1 VIDAHIERARTGYGL
16 CMGIEDK
23 ISGRIK
29 QAAGDLL
36 GHDGLK
42 RQGAQEERKADA
54 ETEAREAEARAD
66 AEARR
71 AEAKREDAEQRAAAA
86 ARREFEKADVEI
98 KRDEAR
104 VQAADAEADRKA
116 AEARDLE
123 LRTDPVELSDS
134 RSREELY
141 EEAREL
147 GIQGRSDMS
156 KDELAAEITARK

>member
-1 VIDAHIERARTGYGL
+1 
-16 CMGIEDK
+16 MGIEDK

-36 GHDGLK
+36 GHDSLK
-42 RQGAQEERKADA
+42 RQGRQEERKADA
-54 ETEAREAEARAD
+54 EVEARDAQARAD
-66 AEARR
+66 VEARR

-86 ARREFEKADVEI
+86 ARREFEKADAEI
-98 KRDEAR
+98 KSDEAR
-104 VQAADAEADRKA
+104 VDAADARADAKA

-134 RSREELY
+134 ATKDELY
-141 EEAREL
+141 EEAQKLDIE
-147 GIQGRSDMS
+147 GRSDMS

>member
-1 VIDAHIERARTGYGL
+1 
-16 CMGIEDK
+16 MGIQDK
-23 ISGRIK
+23 ITGRIK

-54 ETEAREAEARAD
+54 ETEAREAEARAE
-66 AEARR
+66 AEAQR

-98 KRDEAR
+98 KADDAR
-104 VQAADAEADRKA
+104 VEAADASADAKA

-123 LRTDPVELSDS
+123 LRTDPTALADS
-134 RSREELY
+134 ATREELY
-141 EEAREL
+141 EEATRL
-147 GIQGRSDMS
+147 DVQGRSDMS

>member
-1 VIDAHIERARTGYGL
+1 MHVLRRAGPGTAAR
-16 CMGIEDK
+16 MGIEDK

-54 ETEAREAEARAD
+54 EAEAREAEARAD

-71 AEAKREDAEQRAAAA
+71 AEAKREEAEQRAAAA
-86 ARREFEKADVEI
+86 ARREFEKADAEI
-98 KRDEAR
+98 EREQAR
-104 VQAADAEADRKA
+104 VEAADARADAKA
-116 AEARDLE
+116 AEARELE
-123 LRTDPVELSDS
+123 LRTDPVELADS
-134 RSREELY
+134 ATREELY
-141 EEAREL
+141 EEARRL
-147 GIQGRSDMS
+147 GIQGRSEMS

>member
-1 VIDAHIERARTGYGL
+1 
-16 CMGIEDK
+16 MGIEDK

-54 ETEAREAEARAD
+54 EAEAREAELRAQEK
-66 AEARR
+66 AER
-71 AEAKREDAEQRAAAA
+71 AETKREEAERRAAAA

-98 KRDEAR
+98 QREDAR
-104 VQAADAEADRKA
+104 VRAADAEADRKA

-123 LRTDPVELSDS
+123 LRTDPVELADS
-134 RSREELY
+134 SSREQLY
-141 EEAREL
+141 GEARRL
-147 GIQGRSDMS
+147 GIEGRSDMS

>member
-1 VIDAHIERARTGYGL
+1 
-16 CMGIEDK
+16 MGIEDK
-23 ISGRIK
+23 ITGRIK

-54 ETEAREAEARAD
+54 QTEAREAEARAD
-66 AEARR
+66 AEASR
-71 AEAKREDAEQRAAAA
+71 AQAKREDAEQRAAAA

-98 KRDEAR
+98 QRDQAR
-104 VQAADAEADRKA
+104 VEAADATANAKA

-123 LRTDPVELSDS
+123 LRTNPTELANSS
-134 RSREELY
+134 TREDLY
-141 EEAREL
+141 EEAKRLDIE
-147 GIQGRSDMS
+147 GRSEMS

>member
-1 VIDAHIERARTGYGL
+1 MHAWTVWSGYG
-16 CMGIEDK
+16 CFMGIEDK

-54 ETEAREAEARAD
+54 ENEAREAEARAD

-86 ARREFEKADVEI
+86 ARKEFAKAEVEI
-98 KRDEAR
+98 DRDQAR
-104 VQAADAEADRKA
+104 VDAADARADAKA

-134 RSREELY
+134 STREELY
-141 EEAREL
+141 EEAQRL
-147 GIQGRSDMS
+147 GIEGRSD
-156 KDELAAEITARK
+156 

>member
-1 VIDAHIERARTGYGL
+1 
-16 CMGIEDK
+16 MGIEDK

-42 RQGAQEERKADA
+42 RQGTQEERKADA

-71 AEAKREDAEQRAAAA
+71 AEAKREEAEQRAAAA

-98 KRDEAR
+98 QREQAK
-104 VQAADAEADRKA
+104 VQAADAQADRKA

-134 RSREELY
+134 SNREDLY
-141 EEAREL
+141 EEARRL
-147 GIQGRSDMS
+147 GIDGRSDMS

>member
-1 VIDAHIERARTGYGL
+1 MHVRGLCAGYSW

-23 ISGRIK
+23 ITGRIK

-54 ETEAREAEARAD
+54 ETEAREAELRAQEEAQRAD
-66 AEARR
+66 
-71 AEAKREDAEQRAAAA
+71 AKREDAEQRAAAA

-98 KRDEAR
+98 QRDKAR
-104 VQAADAEADRKA
+104 VEAADAEANRKA
-116 AEARDLE
+116 AEARELE
-123 LRTDPVELSDS
+123 LKTDPAALADS
-134 RSREELY
+134 SSREALY
-141 EEAREL
+141 NEARRL
-147 GIQGRSDMS
+147 GVEGRSDMS

>member
-1 VIDAHIERARTGYGL
+1 MHAWIPVPGYGY

-23 ISGRIK
+23 ITGRIK

-98 KRDEAR
+98 QRDQAR
-104 VQAADAEADRKA
+104 VEAADARADAKA

-134 RSREELY
+134 STREELY
-141 EEAREL
+141 EEAARL
-147 GIQGRSDMS
+147 GVQGRSDMS

>member
-1 VIDAHIERARTGYGL
+1 
-16 CMGIEDK
+16 MGIEDK
-23 ISGRIK
+23 ITGRIK

-54 ETEAREAEARAD
+54 ESEAREAEARAE
-66 AEARR
+66 AEAQR

-98 KRDEAR
+98 KADEAR
-104 VQAADAEADRKA
+104 VEAADARADAKA

-123 LRTDPVELSDS
+123 LRTDPVALSDS
-134 RSREELY
+134 ATREELY
-141 EEAREL
+141 EEASRL
-147 GIQGRSDMS
+147 GVQGRSDMS

>member
-1 VIDAHIERARTGYGL
+1 MR
-16 CMGIEDK
+16 IEDK

-42 RQGAQEERKADA
+42 RQGRQEERKADA
-54 ETEAREAEARAD
+54 EVEAREAETRAD

-86 ARREFEKADVEI
+86 ARREFEKADAEI

-104 VQAADAEADRKA
+104 VEAADARADAKA

-134 RSREELY
+134 KTREELY
-141 EEAREL
+141 EEAQRLDIE
-147 GIQGRSDMS
+147 GRSDMN